1 MKAREG
7 GRLSPYATFWL
18 MVVILASFPKPSAA
32 ASCESLATLSLP
44 RGTVEVA
51 QVVTGGSFTLPSPAK
66 GVVTDLPA
74 FCRVAAVLK
83 PSTDSHID
91 IEVWMPMA
99 GWNGKFLGIGNGGL
113 AGAISY
119 GAMGPVLKRGYAV
132 ASTDTGHR
140 GAGNDASWAI
150 GHPEKQIDFGYRAVH
165 EMTVQAKA
173 IVTAF
178 YAAPPRYAY
187 WSGCSTGGRQGLKEA
202 QRFPADYDGI
212 IAGAP
217 VNNWVHLVG
226 HLISVGTALRKDS
239 GSAIPSEKL
248 PLLHSAVMAQ
258 CDALDGVKD
267 GLLENPRRCRFDP
280 AVLQCKGEDQPTC
293 LTSAQV
299 ASVQKV
305 YEPFRHPRTG
315 NELFPGFSRGG
326 ELAWEGI
333 PRGFSIAENY
343 YKYMVAADPAWDFR
357 TLNYDTDLTKAER
370 IDETVGQLVATD
382 PDLRAFKKRGG
393 KLIQYHGFGEPE
405 IASES
410 SIRYYDRLVEHFGQ
424 VRDVDDFY
432 RLYMVPGMG
441 HCRGGAGATDQFDM
455 IAALEQWVERGV
467 SPTRIVASH
476 ATEGVIHRT
485 RPLCPYPQ
493 VARWKGS
500 GSTDDA
506 VNFECVR
513 ETGK

>member
-1 MKAREG
+1 
-7 GRLSPYATFWL
+7 
-18 MVVILASFPKPSAA
+18 V
-32 ASCESLATLSLP
+32 
-44 RGTVEVA
+44 
-51 QVVTGGSFTLPSPAK
+51 
-66 GVVTDLPA
+66 
-74 FCRVAAVLK
+74 
-83 PSTDSHID
+83 
-91 IEVWMPMA
+91 
-99 GWNGKFLGIGNGGL
+99 GNGGL

-119 GAMGPVLKRGYAV
+119 GAMAPVLKRGYAV

-178 YAAPPRYAY
+178 YSAAPRYAY

-217 VNNWVHLVG
+217 VSDWIRLVG
-226 HLISVGTALRKDS
+226 HLISVGTAVRKDA
-239 GSAIPSEKL
+239 GSAIPPQKL
-248 PLLHSAVMAQ
+248 PLIHGAVMAQ

-267 GLLENPRRCRFDP
+267 GVLENPRRCRFDP
-280 AVLQCKGEDQPTC
+280 GELQCRGEDVPTC

-299 ASVQKV
+299 ATVRKI

-315 NELFPGFSRGG
+315 DVLFPGFARGG
-326 ELAWEGI
+326 ELGWEGI
-333 PRGFSIAENY
+333 PRGFSIAESY
-343 YKYMVAADPAWDFR
+343 FKHMVAADPAWDFR
-357 TLNYDTDLTKAER
+357 TFDYEIDLAKAEETDR
-370 IDETVGQLVATD
+370 TVGQFVATD
-382 PDLRAFKKRGG
+382 PDLHAFKKRGG

-405 IASES
+405 IASED
-410 SIRYYDRLVEHFGQ
+410 SIRYYDRLVGHFGQ
-424 VRDVDDFY
+424 ARAVDDFY

-441 HCRGGAGATDQFDM
+441 HCRGGVGATDQFDM
-455 IAALEQWVERGV
+455 IAALEQWVERGIA
-467 SPTRIVASH
+467 PTRIVASH
-476 ATEGVIHRT
+476 ATDGVTDRT

-506 VNFECVR
+506 ANFACVTD
-513 ETGK
+513 TGK